1 MSRSHL
7 KPNSFAFYT
16 YTLDEGRQNC
26 AISVPERFKS
36 LLFFTANWLW
46 TGWYSWPRGV
56 GVNSTPLSARRKY
69 TQKGQFM
76 GHPSTWALGL
86 QRLIFSNPCYLYC
99 IQYTLILPRNM
110 IKFFV
115 YNLEISNFK
124 NYCTYAVKHL
134 GCILSLN
141 FRRVLPIG

>member
-26 AISVPERFKS
+26 AISVHERFKS

-56 GVNSTPLSARRKY
+56 GVNSTPLSAWRKY

-76 GHPSTWALGL
+76 GHPSTWSHGL
-86 QRLIFSNPCYLYC
+86 QKVIISNPCYLCC
-99 IQYTLILPRNM
+99 IHYTVQYTLKLNRNIITKLKFGNF
-110 IKFFV
+110 IKF
-115 YNLEISNFK
+115 
-124 NYCTYAVKHL
+124 
-134 GCILSLN
+134 
-141 FRRVLPIG
+141 